1 MMLRDDDAIEVKT
14 IESKGSTLALNSSY
28 PKHTLKSTN
37 PLITKACKEAEEW
50 KEKEMLYIIDVVK
63 YLITT

>member
-37 PLITKACKEAEEW
+37 PLITKACKRSRRVERKRNA
-50 KEKEMLYIIDVVK
+50 VHNRCC
-63 YLITT
+63 